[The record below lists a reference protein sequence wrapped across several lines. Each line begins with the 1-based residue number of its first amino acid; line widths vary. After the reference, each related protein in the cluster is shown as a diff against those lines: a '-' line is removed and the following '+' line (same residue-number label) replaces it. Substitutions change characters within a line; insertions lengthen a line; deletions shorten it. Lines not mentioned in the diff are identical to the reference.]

1 MIELSIIIPVY
12 NEKNTILEIID
23 RVEKTNINKQI
34 IIVDDFSIDGTREIL
49 IKNKQKIKLILHDKN
64 MGKGAAIRSAQ
75 QYVEGNYVIIQ
86 DADLEYNP
94 NDYHPLLS
102 SIKTNNYKVLYGS
115 RVLKRRLEN
124 KENLSEKYKD
134 QNFTHSVRIFANFIL
149 TEVSNIINHQ
159 KLTDAHTCYKLFD
172 AKLFKS
178 IKLEENG
185 FAFCPE
191 ITTKISNLKLNITEI
206 PINYNGRTYKEGKKI
221 KFIHGVEAIFAL
233 FKYKFL
239 K

>member
-12 NEKNTILEIID
+12 NEKNTILEIIN

-102 SIKTNNYKVLYGS
+102 SIKTNNY
-115 RVLKRRLEN
+115 N
-124 KENLSEKYKD
+124 D
-134 QNFTHSVRIFANFIL
+134 
-149 TEVSNIINHQ
+149 
-159 KLTDAHTCYKLFD
+159 
-172 AKLFKS
+172 
-178 IKLEENG
+178 
-185 FAFCPE
+185 
-191 ITTKISNLKLNITEI
+191 
-206 PINYNGRTYKEGKKI
+206 GRYR
-221 KFIHGVEAIFAL
+221 
-233 FKYKFL
+233 
-239 K
+239 

>member
-1 MIELSIIIPVY
+1 
-12 NEKNTILEIID
+12 
-23 RVEKTNINKQI
+23 
-34 IIVDDFSIDGTREIL
+34 
-49 IKNKQKIKLILHDKN
+49 

-149 TEVSNIINHQ
+149 TEV
-159 KLTDAHTCYKLFD
+159 LTSPRLIVM
-172 AKLFKS
+172 L
-178 IKLEENG
+178 
-185 FAFCPE
+185 
-191 ITTKISNLKLNITEI
+191 
-206 PINYNGRTYKEGKKI
+206 
-221 KFIHGVEAIFAL
+221 
-233 FKYKFL
+233 
-239 K
+239 